1 MGKKLFALLPG
12 LALLLTLLAVT
23 AWGSSRI
30 APDATVENLTPN
42 IIIKINCTTKDDHS
56 LSVTI
61 HPWQLISSKDA
72 TLTQKGEGRA
82 TLTINSA
89 KVLEAYHESWRGTY
103 GTHIVDGSNVMEIEL
118 EYDRVGEKYMK
129 SSSQEPSITVMCLR
143 PDNLAVQR
151 LMGTVTLQC
160 TNDNNHKYEYSF
172 GEVPRTDTYS
182 VALVREENGVYY
194 CTLTVNADVF
204 REFMLSNDSHR
215 LTGDTTR
222 DFAVQYDSVKKE
234 WSLADPTEKNP
245 TFTMTCTPLAV
256 PTYPELLG
264 IYPNGLKARIYPTT
278 GDISDPYFTL
288 TEEMIDF
295 KNENAKVEQDYL
307 GDYYC
312 RIPLKEDTLIKAF
325 NAKGGYLL
333 LNCGYIRLKLENGSW
348 RPDNEVDIY
357 AAPAP
362 TVEELGLS
370 ANVVCADGRH
380 TLRAYTPAK
389 DQLTL
394 TPVWDEDENCYMYRV
409 SLSSSA
415 ADRLVAR
422 YSTDVGK
429 THTRQTVSTVTIYW
443 HSDGDPGLLSLEN
456 GVAVQAE
463 TEPPAQ
469 SEGWCLDSKIISI
482 TAKCD
487 KSVIIPAED
496 KKITSAKTFDA
507 GIAAYMGLSILSAA
521 GTAVVFRKKRQQ

>member
-1 MGKKLFALLPG
+1 MRKKLFALLPG

-23 AWGSSRI
+23 AWGSSLP
-30 APDATVENLTPN
+30 APNP
-42 IIIKINCTTKDDHS
+42 
-56 LSVTI
+56 
-61 HPWQLISSKDA
+61 
-72 TLTQKGEGRA
+72 TLEQ
-82 TLTINSA
+82 
-89 KVLEAYHESWRGTY
+89 
-103 GTHIVDGSNVMEIEL
+103 VDLLLGN
-118 EYDRVGEKYMK
+118 
-129 SSSQEPSITVMCLR
+129 
-143 PDNLAVQR
+143 
-151 LMGTVTLQC
+151 VTLQC
-160 TNDNNHKYEYSF
+160 TNDSSHKWIRSF
-172 GEVPRTDTYS
+172 SGNRSTAACNVVLD
-182 VALVREENGVYY
+182 REENGVYY
-194 CTLTVNADVF
+194 CTLTVNASAFTLPDG
-204 REFMLSNDSHR
+204 HR

-222 DFAVQYDSVKKE
+222 DFAVKYDTANG
-234 WSLADPTEKNP
+234 WAMANDATEKNL
-245 TFTMTCTPLAV
+245 TFTVTCTPLAV

-264 IYPNGLKARIYPTT
+264 IYSNDLKAKIYPTT
-278 GDISDPYFTL
+278 GNISDPEFTL
-288 TEEMIDF
+288 TDEMIDF
-295 KNENAKVEQDYL
+295 KHAEVKQDFW

-312 RIPLKEDTLIKAF
+312 SIPLQEDALIKAF
-325 NAKGGYLL
+325 NAEGGYLL
-333 LNCGYIRLKLENGSW
+333 LNCGYIRLKLENGGW
-348 RPDNEVDIY
+348 CPDNEVDIY

-394 TPVWDEDENCYMYRV
+394 TPVWDEDESCYMYRV